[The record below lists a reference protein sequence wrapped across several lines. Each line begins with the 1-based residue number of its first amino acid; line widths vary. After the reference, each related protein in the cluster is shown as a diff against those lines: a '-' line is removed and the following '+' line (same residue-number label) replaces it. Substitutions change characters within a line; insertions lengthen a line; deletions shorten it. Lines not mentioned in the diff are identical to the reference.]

1 MFQDVTALLA
11 EPGELLIAEPQ
22 ARKSG
27 NVGDVDLNWHDRR
40 VYRLSTCADP
50 GRAGQRPLSGGDADS
65 IDPVSTE
72 TQRPGGNLERNL
84 LGAIALVMVVSGTAG
99 MLTVAEPGWPGIV
112 LRSGIILAAIWV
124 ALPSLRRLQRRT
136 WIAIG
141 IPALVLMFRP
151 WLILWGGLAG
161 VVVWVF
167 SRRKR

>member
-1 MFQDVTALLA
+1 M
-11 EPGELLIAEPQ
+11 
-22 ARKSG
+22 
-27 NVGDVDLNWHDRR
+27 
-40 VYRLSTCADP
+40 
-50 GRAGQRPLSGGDADS
+50 
-65 IDPVSTE
+65 STE